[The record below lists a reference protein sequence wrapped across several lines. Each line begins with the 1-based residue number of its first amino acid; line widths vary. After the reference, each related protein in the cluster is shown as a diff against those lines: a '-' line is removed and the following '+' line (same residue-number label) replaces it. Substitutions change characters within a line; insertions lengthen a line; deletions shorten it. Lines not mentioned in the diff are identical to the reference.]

1 MNGLQS
7 LMQGAPTQRPQQP
20 QLQQPLQAPATLDQN
35 DPRMAAAMNVVENDV
50 PEPLKEF
57 VDKNDFAQK
66 AIALLQSAGGQAAM
80 DQTPAKPPTIKQRV
94 DQQAMEGVAGLLQ
107 RLAPGMQQRGRQV
120 QSQQARQMLG
130 GGMPT
135 MGAPNMARMAMGGI
149 VGYQAGGG
157 VEEQPIMGPPEPNL
171 YQRMGQ
177 GLKNYGANAQES
189 MGILKA
195 VKAGIGVPYEE
206 RSAVMKQVRD
216 EIAAQNQNRDPNFI
230 ERMGQK
236 LMNAGLNVEE
246 SKAILKKF
254 YDTFGKTYEEMSNG
268 MAKGGG
274 VKRFQAG
281 MEVELDEDLIA
292 SLMAQQPKATGY
304 TGPSS
309 AERRAGLADED
320 AARAQLR
327 EAKRAE
333 QRTRQKL
340 AERGLSVPKINQ
352 YLSTLDAVEP
362 GGIGELRQPQ
372 FDTRSPQTGPFPAR
386 LIDDASVGTAE
397 GGRGAGNTR
406 LSEAEKPVSEATA
419 YDYMSDPNLYAPTQ
433 VEEPDADI
441 LRRAMEQMNR
451 DPEAEAIA
459 AGERLRGLIGAD
471 ELMAQRA
478 EKQAAL
484 DAQREAMFSPEET
497 RRRRISAGLAGLAER
512 GLGGFGAG
520 DTAERDK
527 ISAERLASSEASV
540 ANMDK
545 LIGEL
550 RELGMSQFDAEKQ
563 AREMVEEGI
572 DNGMTAAQSV
582 LASRRLAETALM
594 QSETTR
600 RGQDMQAA
608 TSRAVADI
616 QTSGSQFGR
625 SLGIRVEE
633 LRRNNPELSQTELE
647 SRALKATIDDEL
659 RVGLARLGVS
669 QEDQNRR
676 EINDSIEAATKI
688 ITANMIN
695 NPMAGAELQTEIFN
709 LAKKIRSDF
718 YGSAASTRTNAP
730 AVGTIS
736 GGYRF
741 KGGDPND
748 QNNWEKI

>member
-1 MNGLQS
+1 MNGIQS
-7 LMQGAPTQRPQQP
+7 LMQGAPTQRLQQP

-268 MAKGGG
+268 MAMGGIVG
-274 VKRFQAG
+274 YAG
-281 MEVELDEDLIA
+281 PTG
-292 SLMAQQPKATGY
+292 SLVGGM
-304 TGPSS
+304 S
-309 AERRAGLADED
+309 ADED
-320 AARAQLR
+320 F
-327 EAKRAE
+327 
-333 QRTRQKL
+333 TN
-340 AERGLSVPKINQ
+340 S
-352 YLSTLDAVEP
+352 
-362 GGIGELRQPQ
+362 
-372 FDTRSPQTGPFPAR
+372 
-386 LIDDASVGTAE
+386 
-397 GGRGAGNTR
+397 
-406 LSEAEKPVSEATA
+406 
-419 YDYMSDPNLYAPTQ
+419 NLYMPNELAGS
-433 VEEPDADI
+433 EDEDI
-441 LRRAMEQMNR
+441 LRRARQQMNR

-478 EKQAAL
+478 KKQAAL
-484 DAQREAMFSPEET
+484 DARREAMFSPEES

-550 RELGMSQFDAEKQ
+550 RELGMSQFEAEKQ
-563 AREMVEEGI
+563 AREMVQKATEQGASTSQAI
-572 DNGMTAAQSV
+572 VD
-582 LASRRLAETALM
+582 SRRRAQDAAANRATQE
-594 QSETTR
+594 
-600 RGQDMQAA
+600 RGQDI
-608 TSRAVADI
+608 TR
-616 QTSGSQFGR
+616 
-625 SLGIRVEE
+625 E
-633 LRRNNPELSQTELE
+633 
-647 SRALKATIDDEL
+647 
-659 RVGLARLGVS
+659 VGLAQVS
-669 QEDQNRR
+669 KPTDFMN
-676 EINDSIEAATKI
+676 EIQIRVNALQMDNPSLSKIEAQKQALEERIEAQAKAQLA
-688 ITANMIN
+688 ANGVRAETLELERLKAAYSMAASRLAN
-695 NPMAGAELQTEIFN
+695 NP
-709 LAKKIRSDF
+709 LA
-718 YGSAASTRTNAP
+718 
-730 AVGTIS
+730 
-736 GGYRF
+736 
-741 KGGDPND
+741 
-748 QNNWEKI
+748 

>member
-1 MNGLQS
+1 MNGIQS
-7 LMQGAPTQRPQQP
+7 LMQGAPTSPQP
-20 QLQQPLQAPATLDQN
+20 TQAPAMPAQN

-107 RLAPGMQQRGRQV
+107 SLAPGMQQRGQQAQR
-120 QSQQARQMLG
+120 QQARQMMG
-130 GGMPT
+130 GLPT
-135 MGAPNMARMAMGGI
+135 QPAPNMRFAASGGLI
-149 VGYQAGGG
+149 GYNEGGD
-157 VEEQPIMGPPEPNL
+157 IMGPPEPNL

-268 MAKGGG
+268 MAMGGIVG
-274 VKRFQAG
+274 YAG
-281 MEVELDEDLIA
+281 PTG
-292 SLMAQQPKATGY
+292 SLVGGM
-304 TGPSS
+304 S
-309 AERRAGLADED
+309 ADED
-320 AARAQLR
+320 FTNSNIYMPN
-327 EAKRAE
+327 E
-333 QRTRQKL
+333 L
-340 AERGLSVPKINQ
+340 AG
-352 YLSTLDAVEP
+352 
-362 GGIGELRQPQ
+362 
-372 FDTRSPQTGPFPAR
+372 
-386 LIDDASVGTAE
+386 
-397 GGRGAGNTR
+397 
-406 LSEAEKPVSEATA
+406 SEDE
-419 YDYMSDPNLYAPTQ
+419 
-433 VEEPDADI
+433 DI
-441 LRRAMEQMNR
+441 LRRAREQMNR

-478 EKQAAL
+478 KEQAAL
-484 DAQREAMFSPEET
+484 DARREAMFSPEET

-527 ISAERLASSEASV
+527 ISAERIASSEASV

-550 RELGMSQFDAEKQ
+550 RELGMSQFEAEKQ
-563 AREMVEEGI
+563 AREMVQKATEQGASTSQAVV
-572 DNGMTAAQSV
+572 D
-582 LASRRLAETALM
+582 SRRRSA
-594 QSETTR
+594 R
-600 RGQDMQAA
+600 R
-608 TSRAVADI
+608 S
-616 QTSGSQFGR
+616 S
-625 SLGIRVEE
+625 
-633 LRRNNPELSQTELE
+633 
-647 SRALKATIDDEL
+647 
-659 RVGLARLGVS
+659 
-669 QEDQNRR
+669 
-676 EINDSIEAATKI
+676 
-688 ITANMIN
+688 
-695 NPMAGAELQTEIFN
+695 
-709 LAKKIRSDF
+709 
-718 YGSAASTRTNAP
+718 
-730 AVGTIS
+730 
-736 GGYRF
+736 
-741 KGGDPND
+741 
-748 QNNWEKI
+748 